1 MRHHWIIRLV
11 IILFTVLLFQ
21 NNFLISQEKLTI
33 DHGPYLVDPAGTA
46 MTVVWFTNKECFSW
60 VEYSGD
66 KNYGTFPTWGGYP
79 KIAKSSHNGLIDANT
94 KRHAIRITNLQPGA
108 KYRYRIVSK
117 EILQFDPYEVL
128 YGDSVVG
135 DVLEFE
141 TLDPGK
147 SSFSFAVVTDVHER
161 GAKLD
166 TLLQTIAVDSMDM
179 MFYTGDLLNWIGE
192 EKRIFNGF
200 IDVSVNHFARKKPFI
215 FTRGN
220 HETRGPNARK
230 LFSYFPHSSGKFY
243 YSFTHGNV
251 YFIVLDSGEDKP
263 DSHPV
268 YAGLVDFDN
277 YRDEQAK
284 WLQNEVGKD
293 GFKKAFYK
301 IVLSHIPVFSGSK
314 KHGAT
319 DITKKWGP
327 ILNDANID
335 LLISGHHHR
344 YSRIENTDG
353 KNQFPIIILDQDMII
368 RTDVTDKQLV
378 LSINNIEGENVD
390 KILVPAKTN

>member
-1 MRHHWIIRLV
+1 
-11 IILFTVLLFQ
+11 
-21 NNFLISQEKLTI
+21 
-33 DHGPYLVDPAGTA
+33 
-46 MTVVWFTNKECFSW
+46 

-66 KNYGTFPTWGGYP
+66 KRFGTFPTWGGYP
-79 KIAKSSHNGLIDANT
+79 KIAKSSHNGLIDANS
-94 KRHAIRITNLQPGA
+94 KRHAIRITDLQPGT

-117 EILQFDPYEVL
+117 DILQFNPYEVL
-128 YGDSVVG
+128 YGDTVVG
-135 DVLEFE
+135 NVLEFE
-141 TLDPGK
+141 TLDTGK
-147 SSFSFAVVTDVHER
+147 AIFSFCVVTDVHER

-166 TLLQTIAVDSMDM
+166 TLLQTVAVDSIDM
-179 MFYTGDLLNWIGE
+179 MFYTGDILNWIGE

-200 IDVSVNHFARKKPFI
+200 LDVSVKHFASEKPFI

-220 HETRGPNARK
+220 HETRGPNARA
-230 LFSYFPHSSGKFY
+230 LYSYFPHTSGKFY
-243 YSFTHGNV
+243 YSFTQGNV

-293 GFKKAFYK
+293 DFKKALYK

-314 KHGAT
+314 GHGAT
-319 DITKKWGP
+319 DITEKWGP
-327 ILNDANID
+327 TLNNANID

-344 YSRIENTDG
+344 YARIEKTDG
-353 KNQFPIIILDQDMII
+353 KNLFPIIVLDQDMII
-368 RTDVTDKQLV
+368 KTDVSSEKLV
-378 LSINNIEGENVD
+378 LTIKNIDGENVD
-390 KILVPAKTN
+390 RILIPTKIK